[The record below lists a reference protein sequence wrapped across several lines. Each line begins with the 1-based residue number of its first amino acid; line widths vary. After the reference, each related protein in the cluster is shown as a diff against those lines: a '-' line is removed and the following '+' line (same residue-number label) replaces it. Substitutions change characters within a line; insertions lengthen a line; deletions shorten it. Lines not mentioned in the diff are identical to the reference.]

1 MPRSGSTMKC
11 SLAFSAALLLVTS
24 LAFAQ
29 NKQDPY
35 RSKPQHSASPK
46 SKGVKV
52 ASPHHVSSPAPVT
65 TGKASSVNQQLSK
78 LEHETNKTLN
88 PPHKTAAASAAPA
101 TKSTDAASTKGAMTF
116 SYQPPKTAPASPRAA
131 QSQSSSR
138 TGVRGRVVGT
148 GK

>member
-1 MPRSGSTMKC
+1 MKC

-24 LAFAQ
+24 MAVAQ

-35 RSKPQHSASPK
+35 RSKPQHQATQK
-46 SKGVKV
+46 SKGAKA
-52 ASPHHVSSPAPVT
+52 ASPHHISSPAPVT

-78 LEHETNKTLN
+78 LEHETNKTVSS
-88 PPHKTAAASAAPA
+88 PHKTAAASAAPA
-101 TKSTDAASTKGAMTF
+101 MKSTDAASTKRATTF

-131 QSQSSSR
+131 QSKSSSR

>member
-1 MPRSGSTMKC
+1 MKC

-24 LAFAQ
+24 MAVAQ

-35 RSKPQHSASPK
+35 RSKPQHSATPK

-78 LEHETNKTLN
+78 LEHETNKTVN
-88 PPHKTAAASAAPA
+88 SPHKTGASPAPA
-101 TKSTDAASTKGAMTF
+101 MKSPDAPSTKGAMTF

-138 TGVRGRVVGT
+138 SGVRGRVVGT